1 MIDKNKLIVNQSL
14 LALLDEKR
22 ASNDIDKMIKVCFA
36 GESKVG
42 KTSLI
47 NRLKGSE
54 YRDNTIATIGY
65 DFAFVDR
72 DIDGYNI
79 RFQLWDSAGQERYRA
94 ISPLHYKS
102 TDRLN

>member
-1 MIDKNKLIVNQSL
+1 M
-14 LALLDEKR
+14 
-22 ASNDIDKMIKVCFA
+22 CFV

-47 NRLKGSE
+47 NRLRGNE
-54 YRDNTIATIGY
+54 YKEETVATIGY

-72 DIDGYNI
+72 VINDFHI

-94 ISPLHYKS
+94 VSPIHYKS
-102 TDRLN
+102 TSLLNIDSDIVVIVYDVAQDAKANNAWIWY

>member
-1 MIDKNKLIVNQSL
+1 MIE
-14 LALLDEKR
+14 EKKILK
-22 ASNDIDKMIKVCFA
+22 DIDKFIKVCFV

-47 NRLKGSE
+47 NRLRGNE
-54 YRDNTIATIGY
+54 YKEDTVATIGY

-72 DIDGYNI
+72 VINDFNI

-94 ISPLHYKS
+94 VSPIHYKS
-102 TDRLN
+102 SFLIM